1 MTTKRWFLPES
12 PDLLAMLHNQAAIT
26 VQAMDALVAWS
37 NGDTTAVRW
46 SAQVP
51 LQHRLARTYRSGPL
65 FLAGDAAHTH
75 SPAGGQGMNTGL
87 QDATNLGWKLAYALQ
102 GADSVGTT
110 TLLDSYQLERR
121 PVARHVMTLTNV
133 AFWAEAGTDPLAR
146 AARTIAATIGPP
158 SNQASTSSS
167 NATPSRQTPAPSPE
181 LRTYTDSPTRQA
193 PASLPSGPTDTSA
206 SPATTPTP
214 TNSPAG
220 SHFSAT
226 VHRQWPHARRR
237 GRHCHS
243 SVAGRRRRSIHA
255 TMTDREIN
263 P

>member
-65 FLAGDAAHTH
+65 FLADDVAHTH

-167 NATPSRQTPAPSPE
+167 NATPSRQTPAPSPNYARTPTHRRARHRPPCHPARRIRRL
-181 LRTYTDSPTRQA
+181 LRRPRRHRRTHRLVRTSLQRFTDSGLTRVDEADIVTHQ
-193 PASLPSGPTDTSA
+193 LQDGGED
-206 SPATTPTP
+206 
-214 TNSPAG
+214 
-220 SHFSAT
+220 
-226 VHRQWPHARRR
+226 
-237 GRHCHS
+237 
-243 SVAGRRRRSIHA
+243 RS
-255 TMTDREIN
+255 TR